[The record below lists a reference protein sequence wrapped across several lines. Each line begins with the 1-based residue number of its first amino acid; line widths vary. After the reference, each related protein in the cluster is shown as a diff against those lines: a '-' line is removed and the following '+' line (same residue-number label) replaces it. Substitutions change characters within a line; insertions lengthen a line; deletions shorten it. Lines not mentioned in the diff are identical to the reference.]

1 MSLLQTWFRPCHT
14 LEAAHQTCQSCQLLQ
29 LDLCNT
35 KPSKSYRSYPAW
47 HLELL
52 KSTPTRA
59 FPSQKMMFHQEVFIF
74 RIIGWESLNKVRKQK
89 NKQLKYWPKRLST
102 NAQYCSEILIFCGGN
117 HWESKGQEEEKAAEK
132 DTCRFYREI
141 WENKRNLGEQRGKKT
156 PSNSFTDS
164 TVSRICISIPVS
176 EALKFCFSTA
186 VFLIILACFL
196 ITCSHLALR
205 CSR

>member
-29 LDLCNT
+29 LDRCNT

-132 DTCRFYREI
+132 DTCRFYRKI
-141 WENKRNLGEQRGKKT
+141 WENKRNLGEQREKKPQVIHLLIQQLAEFAY
-156 PSNSFTDS
+156 PSLFQRLWNF
-164 TVSRICISIPVS
+164 
-176 EALKFCFSTA
+176 
-186 VFLIILACFL
+186 VFLQLFFL
-196 ITCSHLALR
+196 SFWHVFSSHAAI
-205 CSR
+205 